1 MSVQVGQRRHA
12 APASAAAGAC
22 GLAFVGLVVVQNV
35 LRAGAPKN
43 DAPTDDVVRYFA
55 DHRPLEWLLVVTFV
69 LGGFALAYYAGGLAK
84 AVADR
89 TPEARDW
96 LVTGLLGVAGIVAIF
111 TAMVACE
118 VGLVVGARDGAIAS
132 TVVPTLWTLHNALF
146 ALLNLVIAVA
156 LLGLS
161 RAAVAARLAGP
172 SFHLIGAAG
181 AVLLAFAA
189 ALAPVLAET
198 TSPALVL
205 ALVGFIAWLGL
216 LVVTGRR
223 LIAEDH
229 TS

>member
-1 MSVQVGQRRHA
+1 MSVDAGPRRRA
-12 APASAAAGAC
+12 ASSAAAGAC
-22 GLAFVGLVVVQNV
+22 GLAFVGLVVAQNV

-43 DAPTDDVVRYFA
+43 DAPTGDVVRYFA
-55 DHRPLEWLLVVTFV
+55 DHRSLEWFLVVTFV

-89 TPEARDW
+89 APEARDW
-96 LVTGLLGVAGIVAIF
+96 LVAGLLGVAGIVAIF

-118 VGLVVGARDGAIAS
+118 VGLVVGARNGAIAS

-146 ALLNLVIAVA
+146 ALINLVIAVA

-172 SFHLIGAAG
+172 SFHLVG
-181 AVLLAFAA
+181 AVGAMLLALAA
-189 ALAPVLAET
+189 ALAPALTET
-198 TSPALVL
+198 TSPALAL

-223 LIAEDH
+223 LIAEEH